1 MSRLLPSL
9 AIGLALATVAPTVR
23 ADATV
28 WSRARS
34 PDAARRATLVAQAD
48 SLLERHARSR
58 HELSDS
64 SADPMLREALR
75 TLDEAG
81 GVKSNDVNVLVRY
94 GNVLDELHDYAGCVR
109 VLEAAVKAPSPAPVR
124 AGAHER
130 LAICHAHLGH
140 QTEEIKNYDA
150 ALLLQSDN
158 GARALLLSNR
168 AESLMAIGD
177 VSAAIAG
184 YREAI
189 ILRPFSATTY
199 WGLGVALDRSG
210 NLEGALEA
218 IRIARSMPHEGTDRS
233 LNGGGWFFSPPW
245 DEPWYR
251 ALGHW
256 QRAREATQPAART
269 EEYLS
274 AVARWEEYISRA
286 PADDRY
292 LPFARVRLKECER
305 ERDRV
310 LKRHPQS
317 TSVPKGASP
326 WDVSPLPRKTP
337 AVPRPPAT
345 SPKLP
350 KY

>member
-1 MSRLLPSL
+1 MSRRLASV
-9 AIGLALATVAPTVR
+9 AIGLAFVAFASSAR

-34 PDAARRATLVAQAD
+34 PNAARRAELVAEAD

-64 SADPMLREALR
+64 STDPVLREALR
-75 TLDEAG
+75 RLDEAG

-109 VLEAAVKAPSPAPVR
+109 VLEAAIKLPAPPPVR

-140 QTEEIKNYDA
+140 QAEEIKNYDA
-150 ALLLQSDN
+150 ALLLQSDSS
-158 GARALLLSNR
+158 ARSLLLSNR

-177 VSAAIAG
+177 ISGAIAG

-189 ILRPFSATTY
+189 VLRPFAATTY

-210 NLEGALEA
+210 NLDGALEA
-218 IRIARSMPHEGTDRS
+218 IRIARTYDRADRDI
-233 LNGGGWFFSPPW
+233 NGGGWFFSPLW

-256 QRAREATQPAART
+256 QHAREATQPAART
-269 EEYLS
+269 EQYLA
-274 AVARWEEYISRA
+274 AVARWEEYIQRA
-286 PADDRY
+286 PTDDRY

-310 LKRHPQS
+310 LKRRPQS
-317 TSVPKGASP
+317 TTVPKTLAP
-326 WDVSPLPRKTP
+326 WEVSPVAPK
-337 AVPRPPAT
+337 APPA
-345 SPKLP
+345 PKPAAPPPTLPLP
-350 KY
+350 KF